1 MQGGVSNEIHQRPQ
15 KPHDVE
21 VGLQDKRER
30 FLPLRLTSLPY
41 FVHEKNY

>member
-1 MQGGVSNEIHQRPQ
+1 MQGRVSNEIHQRPQ

-30 FLPLRLTSLPY
+30 FLLY